1 MQTHKRKG
9 TNMQRRTRYGVQ
21 AVVFMAMLVLVFAL
35 AGCAAPLGAPPM
47 GRTAQQAGGMQQAM
61 PVPTPEPGKL
71 TVVNVRARPAPL
83 EGGNGAA
90 FMTVLNGLDKAVR
103 LASIAGN
110 AAGVIELH
118 ETVNDNGVMKMEPH
132 PEGFEIPAGGILE
145 LKPGGKHV
153 MLLGLAKP
161 LAVGDSLDLTL
172 NFEGSEPI
180 TLTVPVV
187 DIQATMPGS
196 NQGATQGGAVP
207 AATET
212 PKP

>member
-1 MQTHKRKG
+1 MRLRIG
-9 TNMQRRTRYGVQ
+9 LGIQ
-21 AVVFMAMLVLVFAL
+21 AVVLAAMLSLVFVL
-35 AGCAAPLGAPPM
+35 AGCAGMAPGGKPM
-47 GRTAQQAGGMQQAM
+47 GGAAPQAGAAQQEMS
-61 PVPTPEPGKL
+61 VPTPEPGKV

-103 LASIAGN
+103 LASVAGT
-110 AAGVIELH
+110 AAGAIELH

-132 PEGFEIPAGGILE
+132 PEGFEIPAGGTLE

-153 MLLGLAKP
+153 MLLGLTKP
-161 LAVGDSLDLTL
+161 LAVGDSIDLTL
-172 NFEGSEPI
+172 NIEGSEPI

-187 DIQATMPGS
+187 DMQATMPGA
-196 NQGATQGGAVP
+196 NQNATQGGAMP
-207 AATET
+207 AGTET

>member
-1 MQTHKRKG
+1 MRI
-9 TNMQRRTRYGVQ
+9 RTGFGVQ
-21 AVVFMAMLVLVFAL
+21 TFALPAMLALIFAL
-35 AGCAAPLGAPPM
+35 AGCTGAPGAQTM
-47 GRTAQQAGGMQQAM
+47 GGTAQQAGAQQTM

-71 TVVNVRARPAPL
+71 TVVDVRARPAPL

-103 LASIAGN
+103 LASISGD
-110 AAGVIELH
+110 AAGAIELH

-132 PEGFEIPAGGILE
+132 PEGFEIPAGGTLE

-153 MLLGLAKP
+153 MLLGLTKP
-161 LAVGDSLDLTL
+161 LAVGDSVDLTL
-172 NFEGSEPI
+172 NFDGSESM

-187 DIQATMPGS
+187 DIQATMQGS
-196 NQGATQGGAVP
+196 NSGAMQGGAMP

>member
-1 MQTHKRKG
+1 
-9 TNMQRRTRYGVQ
+9 
-21 AVVFMAMLVLVFAL
+21 
-35 AGCAAPLGAPPM
+35 
-47 GRTAQQAGGMQQAM
+47 MQQEM

-90 FMTVLNGLDKAVR
+90 FLTVLNGLDTAVR
-103 LASIAGN
+103 LASVSGT
-110 AAGVIELH
+110 AAGAIELH

-132 PEGFEIPAGGILE
+132 PEGFEVPAGGALE

-153 MLLGLAKP
+153 MLLGLTKQ
-161 LAVGDSLDLTL
+161 LAVGDSIDLTL

-180 TLTVPVV
+180 TLKVPVV

-196 NQGATQGGAVP
+196 NQGEPQGNAMP